1 MELANEISS
10 LICAL
15 AVASVFMTLAASS
28 QAQTKLQSKIE
39 DRITTAVNKAE
50 TACGEDLK
58 KFCSTVTPGE
68 GRVLL
73 CLEAHEDKISSKCDA
88 HFISPRGTSDRA
100 LDHVAMTADACWND
114 IDKFCSSV
122 PEGQGR
128 VAQCLVDKRAS
139 VSPGCRNN
147 LGKLFQTPK

>member
-1 MELANEISS
+1 MKYPS

-15 AVASVFMTLAASS
+15 AFTSAFMTSTVSL
-28 QAQTKLQSKIE
+28 QAQTKLQAKIV
-39 DRITTAVNKAE
+39 DRITTAVKKVEA
-50 TACGEDLK
+50 ACGEDLK

-73 CLEAHEDKISSKCDA
+73 CLEAHEDKISGRCDVA
-88 HFISPRGTSDRA
+88 LYNGSRNLDRA

-114 IDKFCSSV
+114 VDKLCSNV
-122 PEGQGR
+122 PDGEGR
-128 VAQCLVDKRAS
+128 VAQCLLDKRAS
-139 VSPGCRNN
+139 VSPGCKAN

>member
-1 MELANEISS
+1 MKYPS

-15 AVASVFMTLAASS
+15 AVASVFMTFTASS

-39 DRITTAVNKAE
+39 ERVTTAVKKVEA
-50 TACGEDLK
+50 ACGEDLR

-73 CLEAHEDKISSKCDA
+73 CLEAHEDKISSKCDVA
-88 HFISPRGTSDRA
+88 LYSASRNLDRA
-100 LDHVAMTADACWND
+100 LDRVAMTADACWND

-122 PEGQGR
+122 PDGEGR

-139 VSPGCRNN
+139 VSAGCKTN